1 MSTAAAQLR
10 FAVEFATFLVAVAG
24 AAIVMTRPDLVGA
37 GRRSRSVLVPGFIA
51 VAVAAFLHGSLLT
64 DARETPVVVFR
75 GVGIILLA
83 LGTLGW
89 GTSRGPRRLLW
100 LALVLM
106 AAAEYLTL
114 MDEPT
119 ASDWVRGA
127 GALFMGVVLLMSA
140 RRSISARITVSVGA
154 ILLVVVLAVSVA
166 LSAVINRTVEE
177 EAFKR
182 IDARATAEV
191 QQVTVSTLHDAL
203 ISAKLAALTIQG
215 THPEQAAV
223 LSADPGLLSAR
234 DVIQGDL
241 NALRPLLAT
250 TGPLL
255 YATDTKRVVVGIGF
269 QPDEAAA
276 VIGSEAV
283 SLVVNPAAGVTPVDS
298 SSSVE
303 VVPGRGALA
312 VGVYGVT
319 VIEGDVRRVVGL
331 VVATE
336 SLDSE
341 YLTARRLDDPDVTL
355 AIADRDNLLALVG
368 RDLPS
373 ETVVD
378 LARQALSERGQGQA
392 KTRVAGSFVVA
403 RAIPA
408 NDSANAP
415 KRVAVVSSLPST
427 TVDDTRTDL
436 FRTLFLVSLA
446 AALTAFV
453 IAVIV
458 GERIGNGIRRLT
470 IAAREIQGGD
480 LSVRAAVSSRD
491 EVGVLG
497 QTFDSM
503 AGSIETLAGE
513 LRQSADEEAQ
523 VRNRL
528 EAVVGGMG
536 EALLAV
542 DGDGRIATFNGAA
555 EELFGVP
562 ARQAVGGLVGDVAT
576 ITAEDGTDLTPRLAA
591 PPAAGW
597 NESAIVVRPDGL
609 LVPVALSAGGLRGSG
624 DEVIGGVFVLR
635 DMRRE
640 REAERAKS
648 ELLSNISHELRTP
661 LVPIKGYA
669 ELLLRRDVPQ
679 DKARE
684 SLEEIVDAADRLET
698 VVQRLLDVAAQE
710 AAPRDVRHDRVQVG
724 PMLESVVDRWK
735 GRVDDRH
742 PITSRV
748 ARSLPDLMGD
758 RALLERC
765 LDELVDNAV
774 KFSPDGGPVNVTARL
789 SDNHRGE
796 DEGRSVDIS
805 VRDHGI
811 GIPADRL
818 ERIFEDFSQGDSSPT
833 RMFGGLGLGLA
844 LVRRIVEAHQG
855 ELVCKTV
862 PGKGSR
868 FSMVL
873 PLAPPSRSRR
883 RRQS

>member
-1 MSTAAAQLR
+1 MSTGAAQLR

-37 GRRSRSVLVPGFIA
+37 GRRSRSVLAPGFIA
-51 VAVAAFLHGSLLT
+51 LAVAAFLHGSLLT
-64 DARETPVVVFR
+64 DARETPVIVFR

-89 GTSRGPRRLLW
+89 GNDRGPRRLLW
-100 LALVLM
+100 LSLVFM
-106 AAAEYLTL
+106 AAAEYLTVSNA
-114 MDEPT
+114 PT
-119 ASDWVRGA
+119 ASDWVRGS
-127 GALFMGVVLLMSA
+127 GAMFMGLVLLMSA

-154 ILLVVVLAVSVA
+154 ILLFVVLAVSVA
-166 LSAVINRTVEE
+166 LSAVIARTVEA

-191 QQVTVSTLHDAL
+191 RQVTGSTLDDAL
-203 ISAKLAALTIQG
+203 LSARLAALTIQG
-215 THPEQAAV
+215 THPLQALALSGDPT
-223 LSADPGLLSAR
+223 LSAAR
-234 DVIQGDL
+234 EVVQDDL
-241 NALRPLLAT
+241 TALRPLLT
-250 TGPLL
+250 STGPLL
-255 YATDTKRVVVGIGF
+255 YATDKQRVIVGIGF

-283 SLVVNPAAGVTPVDS
+283 SLVLNPPAAGQKAVEFAR
-298 SSSVE
+298 SVE
-303 VVPGRGALA
+303 VVPGKGALA
-312 VGVYGVT
+312 VGVHGVT
-319 VIEGDVRRVVGL
+319 ALDGGVRRVVG
-331 VVATE
+331 VVVVTDA
-336 SLDSE
+336 LDSA
-341 YLTARRLDDPDVTL
+341 YLTARRQDAPDVTL
-355 AIADRDNLLALVG
+355 AVADRDTLLALVG
-368 RDLPS
+368 LNLPAD
-373 ETVVD
+373 TVIN
-378 LARQALSERGQGQA
+378 LARQALGEEGQA
-392 KTRVAGSFVVA
+392 SSKAAGSFIVA
-403 RAIPA
+403 RALPA
-408 NDSANAP
+408 NASANAP
-415 KRVAVVSSLPST
+415 KRVAFVASLPST
-427 TVDDTRTDL
+427 IVDDTRTDL
-436 FRTLFLVSLA
+436 FRTLFLVALA

-458 GERIGNGIRRLT
+458 GERIGTGIRRLT
-470 IAAREIQGGD
+470 LAAREIQGGD

-513 LRQSADEEAQ
+513 LRQSAEEEAQ
-523 VRNRL
+523 IRNRL

-555 EELFGVP
+555 EDLFGVP
-562 ARQAVGGLVGDVAT
+562 ARQAVGSSVSEVAK
-576 ITAEDGTDLTPRLAA
+576 ITAEDGTDLSPRLAA
-591 PPAAGW
+591 PPEGGW
-597 NESAIVVRPDGL
+597 NASAVVVRADGL
-609 LVPVALSAGGLRGSG
+609 LVPVALSAGALKGSA
-624 DEVIGGVFVLR
+624 DEVVGGVFVLR

-669 ELLLRRDVPQ
+669 ELLLRREVPP

-684 SLEEIVDAADRLET
+684 SLEEIVEAADRLET

-724 PMLESVVDRWK
+724 PMLDSVVARWK
-735 GRVDDRH
+735 DRVDDRH

-748 ARSLPDLMGD
+748 ARSLPDLLGD

-774 KFSPDGGPVNVTARL
+774 KFSPDGGAVNVTARL
-789 SDNHRGE
+789 SDNQSNG
-796 DEGRSVDIS
+796 DGGQVVDIS

-818 ERIFEDFSQGDSSPT
+818 AGIFEDFAQGDSSPT

-873 PLAPPSRSRR
+873 PVAPPSRSRHR
-883 RRQS
+883 RRP

>member
-1 MSTAAAQLR
+1 MTTGAAQLR
-10 FAVEFATFLVAVAG
+10 FAVEFATFLVTVAG

-37 GRRSRSVLVPGFIA
+37 GRRSRGVLVPGFIA
-51 VAVAAFLHGSLLT
+51 MAVAAFLHGSLLT
-64 DARETPVVVFR
+64 DARETPVIFFR
-75 GVGIILLA
+75 GAGIILVA

-89 GTSRGPRRLLW
+89 GTDRAPRRLLW
-100 LALVLM
+100 MSLVLM
-106 AAAEYLTL
+106 AVAEYLTV
-114 MDEPT
+114 MEEPT
-119 ASDWVRGA
+119 TSDWFRGA

-166 LSAVINRTVEE
+166 LSAVIARTVEDS
-177 EAFKR
+177 AFNR

-191 QQVTVSTLHDAL
+191 QEITDLSLKDAVT
-203 ISAKLAALTIQG
+203 SAKLAALTVSG
-215 THPEQAAV
+215 TYKAQVVALSDDPELPVAKS
-223 LSADPGLLSAR
+223 LIEG
-234 DVIQGDL
+234 
-241 NALRPLLAT
+241 ALRALRELLAT
-250 TGPLL
+250 SGPII
-255 YATDTKRVVVGIGF
+255 YATDKGRLIVGDGLDV
-269 QPDEAAA
+269 DEATA

-283 SLVVNPAAGVTPVDS
+283 SLVLPPPAGKGALEASRSVEVIRGKGAFAIGVYRVFVTEAGVT
-298 SSSVE
+298 
-303 VVPGRGALA
+303 
-312 VGVYGVT
+312 
-319 VIEGDVRRVVGL
+319 RVVGV
-331 VVATE
+331 VVATAQ
-336 SLDSE
+336 LNYD
-341 YLTARRLDDPDVTL
+341 YLTERVRTDTDVTL
-355 AIADRDNLLALVG
+355 A
-368 RDLPS
+368 
-373 ETVVD
+373 VVD
-378 LARQALSERGQGQA
+378 RENEIQLAGDPLPTNTVLRLAREVLGGKDQARAKAGGQ
-392 KTRVAGSFVVA
+392 FIVA
-403 RAIPA
+403 RAVTADGTPTG
-408 NDSANAP
+408 DR
-415 KRVAVVSSLPST
+415 RVALVAAFPT
-427 TVDDTRTDL
+427 REVDDTRTDL
-436 FRTLFLVSLA
+436 FKTLFLVALA

-458 GERIGNGIRRLT
+458 GERIGTGIRRLT
-470 IAAREIQGGD
+470 LAAREIQGGD
-480 LSVRAAVSSRD
+480 LSVRVSVSSRD

-503 AGSIETLAGE
+503 ASSIEELAAE
-513 LRQSADEEAQ
+513 LRQSADDEAQ

-562 ARQAVGGLVGDVAT
+562 ARQAVGCQVGEVAK
-576 ITAEDGTDLTPRLAA
+576 ITTEDGSDLSPRLAV
-591 PPAAGW
+591 PPDAGW
-597 NESAIVVRPDGL
+597 NASAIVVRPDGL

-624 DEVIGGVFVLR
+624 DEVVGGVYVLR

-669 ELLLRRDVPQ
+669 ELLLRRDVPP
-679 DKARE
+679 DTARE
-684 SLEEIVDAADRLET
+684 SLEEIVEAADRLET

-710 AAPRDVRHDRVQVG
+710 AAPPDVRHDRVQVG

-735 GRVDDRH
+735 ERVDDRH

-748 ARSLPDLMGD
+748 ARSLPDLLGD

-789 SDNHRGE
+789 SNNHANG
-796 DEGRSVDIS
+796 DDDGPYVDIS

-811 GIPADRL
+811 GIPADRMDG
-818 ERIFEDFSQGDSSPT
+818 IFEDFSQGDSSPT

-855 ELVCKTV
+855 ELLCKTV

-873 PLAPPSRSRR
+873 PIAPSKARQRR
-883 RRQS
+883 RP

>member
-1 MSTAAAQLR
+1 MSTVEAQLR
-10 FAVEFATFLVAVAG
+10 FAVEFATFLVMVAG

-37 GRRSRSVLVPGFIA
+37 GRRSRSVLVPGFIC

-75 GVGIILLA
+75 CVGIMLLA

-89 GTSRGPRRLLW
+89 GTEKAPRRFLW
-100 LALVLM
+100 LSLVLL
-106 AAAEYLTL
+106 ASAEYLTVVN
-114 MDEPT
+114 EAT
-119 ASDWVRGA
+119 TSDWVRLA
-127 GALFMGVVLLMSA
+127 GALFAGLVLLLSA

-166 LSAVINRTVEE
+166 LSVVIARTVEE

-182 IDARATAEV
+182 IDARAEAQAQEI
-191 QQVTVSTLHDAL
+191 TVSGLHDAET
-203 ISAKLAALTIQG
+203 SAKISALTIQG
-215 THPEQAAV
+215 GHPDEV
-223 LSADPGLLSAR
+223 LALSLGADVSPGRELIGADLGSITELLPTS
-234 DVIQGDL
+234 
-241 NALRPLLAT
+241 
-250 TGPLL
+250 GPLL
-255 YATDTKRVVVGIGF
+255 YATDGRRVIVDIGL
-269 QPDEAAA
+269 DSTEALA
-276 VIGSEAV
+276 VIGSDAV
-283 SLVVNPAAGVTPVDS
+283 TRVINTPPGTEPVASSVVVIPGRALAMGVFGVTLRMPDGTQRV
-298 SSSVE
+298 
-303 VVPGRGALA
+303 L
-312 VGVYGVT
+312 GV
-319 VIEGDVRRVVGL
+319 
-331 VVATE
+331 VVAME
-336 SLDSE
+336 ELDSQ
-341 YLTARRLDDPDVTL
+341 YLTARSFSENVTL
-355 AIADRDNLLALVG
+355 ILADRDHQLGLSGDSHLPEGVLFRLAD
-368 RDLPS
+368 RI
-373 ETVVD
+373 
-378 LARQALSERGQGQA
+378 LAPNGPPTARA
-392 KTRVAGSFVVA
+392 KSNGSFFVA
-403 RAIPA
+403 RAVTADNSP
-408 NDSANAP
+408 NAP
-415 KRVAVVSSLPST
+415 KRLAIIASVPT
-427 TVDDTRTDL
+427 TVVDDTRTDL
-436 FRTLFLVSLA
+436 FKTLFLVALA

-458 GERIGNGIRRLT
+458 GERIGTGIRRLT
-470 IAAREIQGGD
+470 RTAQEIAAGD
-480 LSVRAAVSSRD
+480 LSVRAAMSSRD

-503 AGSIETLAGE
+503 AGSIETLARE

-528 EAVVGGMG
+528 EAVVAGMG

-555 EELFGVP
+555 EELFGIP
-562 ARQAVGGLVGDVAT
+562 ARQALGGHVGDVAT
-576 ITAEDGTDLTPRLAA
+576 ITAEDGTDLTARLTR
-591 PPAAGW
+591 PPESGW
-597 NESAIVVRPDGL
+597 SESAIVVRPDGL
-609 LVPVALSAGGLRGSG
+609 LVPVALSAGALKGGSG
-624 DEVIGGVFVLR
+624 DAVIGGVFVLR

-669 ELLLRRDVPQ
+669 ELLLRRDVPP

-684 SLEEIVDAADRLET
+684 SLEEIVEAADRLEA

-710 AAPRDVRHDRVQVG
+710 AAPSAMRRDRVQVG
-724 PMLESVVDRWK
+724 PMLDSVVERWK
-735 GRVDDRH
+735 DRVDDRH

-748 ARSLPDLMGD
+748 GRSIPDLLGD

-774 KFSPDGGPVNVTARL
+774 KFSPDGGPVNLTARL
-789 SDNHRGE
+789 CDDNANGE
-796 DEGRSVDIS
+796 DAPTVDIS

-811 GIPADRL
+811 GIPPDRL
-818 ERIFEDFSQGDSSPT
+818 EGIFEDFAQGDSSPT

-855 ELVCKTV
+855 ELTCKTV

-873 PLAPPSRSRR
+873 PVAPVRVRRRSRT
-883 RRQS
+883 

>member
-10 FAVEFATFLVAVAG
+10 FAVEFATFLVMVAG

-37 GRRSRSVLVPGFIA
+37 GRRSRSVLVPGFIC
-51 VAVAAFLHGSLLT
+51 VAVAAFIHGSLLT
-64 DARETPVVVFR
+64 DARETPVVIFR
-75 GVGIILLA
+75 CLGIGLLA

-89 GTSRGPRRLLW
+89 GTDRGPRRVLW
-100 LALVLM
+100 LSLVLM

-114 MDEPT
+114 VNEAAT
-119 ASDWVRGA
+119 SDWVRGA
-127 GALFMGVVLLMSA
+127 GALAMGLVLLMSA

-166 LSAVINRTVEE
+166 LSAVIARTVEA
-177 EAFKR
+177 EAFKL
-182 IDARATAEV
+182 IDARAKAEV
-191 QQVTVSTLHDAL
+191 QEITVLALDDAVT
-203 ISAKLAALTIQG
+203 SAKLAALTIGG
-215 THPEQAAV
+215 TRRAQV
-223 LSADPGLLSAR
+223 LAFSENPDQSGPTKALLEA
-234 DVIQGDL
+234 DL
-241 NALRPLLAT
+241 NNLTQLLT
-250 TGPLL
+250 THGPLL
-255 YATDTKRVVVGIGF
+255 YANDSGRVIVPIGFDLEDAIKVAGSDAVTKVLPPPAGRGEAESARAVEVIKGKDALAMGIYEVFVIENGVKRVV
-269 QPDEAAA
+269 
-276 VIGSEAV
+276 
-283 SLVVNPAAGVTPVDS
+283 GV
-298 SSSVE
+298 
-303 VVPGRGALA
+303 
-312 VGVYGVT
+312 
-319 VIEGDVRRVVGL
+319 
-331 VVATE
+331 VVATQA
-336 SLDSE
+336 LDSQ
-341 YLTARRLDDPDVTL
+341 YLTDRRRTDDSVTL
-355 AIADRDNLLALVG
+355 ATVDRDNQLRQSG
-368 RDLPS
+368 RDLPTA
-373 ETVVD
+373 TVLRLGQEV
-378 LARQALSERGQGQA
+378 LAGADRAQA
-392 KTRVAGSFVVA
+392 KAGGSFIVA
-403 RAIPA
+403 RAVTADGSPGA
-408 NDSANAP
+408 DRKLAM
-415 KRVAVVSSLPST
+415 VAALPT
-427 TVDDTRTDL
+427 TSVDTTRTDL
-436 FRTLFLVSLA
+436 FKTLFLVALA

-458 GERIGNGIRRLT
+458 GERIGTGIRRLT
-470 IAAREIQGGD
+470 RTAREIEAGD
-480 LSVRAAVSSRD
+480 LSVRAAMSSRD

-503 AGSIETLAGE
+503 AGSIETLARE

-523 VRNRL
+523 IRNRL
-528 EAVVGGMG
+528 EAVVAGMG

-542 DGDGRIATFNGAA
+542 DADGRIATFNGAA

-562 ARQAVGGLVGDVAT
+562 ARQALGNHVGDVAT
-576 ITAEDGTDLTPRLAA
+576 ITASDGTDLAPRLVS

-597 NESAIVVRPDGL
+597 SEGAVVVRPDGL

-624 DEVIGGVFVLR
+624 EQVVGGVYVLR

-669 ELLLRRDVPQ
+669 ELLLRRDVPP

-684 SLEEIVDAADRLET
+684 SLEEIVEAADRLEA

-710 AAPRDVRHDRVQVG
+710 AAPTDVRRDRVQVG
-724 PMLESVVDRWK
+724 PMIESVVERWK
-735 GRVDDRH
+735 GRVDERH

-748 ARSLPDLMGD
+748 GRSIPDLLGD

-774 KFSPDGGPVNVTARL
+774 KFSPEGGAVNVTARL
-789 SDNHRGE
+789 SDNGAE
-796 DEGRSVDIS
+796 DDGGPSVDIS

-811 GIPADRL
+811 GIPPDRL
-818 ERIFEDFSQGDSSPT
+818 EGIFEDFAQGDSSPT

-873 PLAPPSRSRR
+873 PIAPTRPRR
-883 RRQS
+883 RTRP

>member
-1 MSTAAAQLR
+1 MSTAEAQLR
-10 FAVEFATFLVAVAG
+10 FAVEFATFLVTVAG
-24 AAIVMTRPDLVGA
+24 AAVVMTRPDLVGA
-37 GRRSRSVLVPGFIA
+37 GRRSRRVLVPGFIA
-51 VAVAAFLHGSLLT
+51 LAVAAFLHGSLLT
-64 DARETPVVVFR
+64 DARETPVIAFR
-75 GVGIILLA
+75 GAGIILLA

-89 GTSRGPRRLLW
+89 GTDRAPRRLLW
-100 LALVLM
+100 LSLVLM
-106 AAAEYLTL
+106 AGAEYLTL
-114 MDEPT
+114 MGQAT
-119 ASDWVRGA
+119 ASDWVRGV
-127 GALFMGVVLLMSA
+127 GALFMGLVLLMTA

-166 LSAVINRTVEE
+166 LSAVIARTVEDS
-177 EAFKR
+177 AFKR

-191 QQVTVSTLHDAL
+191 QEITALALQDAAT
-203 ISAKLAALTIQG
+203 SAKLAALTIGG
-215 THPEQAAV
+215 TRRAELLA
-223 LSADPGLLSAR
+223 LSDDPDVTIAKELLK
-234 DVIQGDL
+234 GNL
-241 NALRPLLAT
+241 NSLRELLAT
-250 TGPLL
+250 SGPIL
-255 YATDTKRVVVGIGF
+255 YANDKGRLIVGIGLE
-269 QPDEAAA
+269 PDEATTL
-276 VIGSEAV
+276 IGSEAV
-283 SLVVNPAAGVTPVDS
+283 SLVLPPPTGKGALQAS
-298 SSSVE
+298 RSVE
-303 VVPGRGALA
+303 VVRGKGAFA
-312 VGVYGVT
+312 IGIHEVFVTEAGATRKVGV
-319 VIEGDVRRVVGL
+319 

-336 SLDSE
+336 PLDFD
-341 YLTARRLDDPDVTL
+341 YLTQRRRTDPEVTL
-355 AIADRDNLLALVG
+355 AVVDRDDQMQISG

-373 ETVVD
+373 PTVLR
-378 LARQALSERGQGQA
+378 LAREVLGGQEQA
-392 KTRVAGSFVVA
+392 KAKAAGSFIVARSVTADGSSNGPRRLAVVA
-403 RAIPA
+403 AIP
-408 NDSANAP
+408 
-415 KRVAVVSSLPST
+415 ST
-427 TVDDTRTDL
+427 VVDDTRTDL
-436 FRTLFLVSLA
+436 FKTLFLVALA

-453 IAVIV
+453 IAVIL
-458 GERIGNGIRRLT
+458 GERIGTGIRRLT
-470 IAAREIQGGD
+470 LAAREIQAGD

-513 LRQSADEEAQ
+513 LRQSAEDEAQ

-555 EELFGVP
+555 EDLFGVT
-562 ARQAVGGLVGDVAT
+562 ARQAVGCLVGEVAK
-576 ITAEDGTDLTPRLAA
+576 ITSEDGTDLSPRLAA
-591 PPAAGW
+591 PPATGW
-597 NESAIVVRPDGL
+597 SESAVVVRADGL
-609 LVPVALSAGGLRGSG
+609 LVPVALSAGGLKGSG
-624 DEVIGGVFVLR
+624 DEVVGGVFVLR

-669 ELLLRRDVPQ
+669 ELLLRRDVPA

-684 SLEEIVDAADRLET
+684 SLEEIVEAADRLET

-735 GRVDDRH
+735 DRVDDRH

-748 ARSLPDLMGD
+748 ARSLPDLYGD

-789 SDNHRGE
+789 SENGN
-796 DEGRSVDIS
+796 GPSVDLS

-811 GIPADRL
+811 GIPADRM
-818 ERIFEDFSQGDSSPT
+818 EGIFEDFSQGDSSPT

-873 PLAPPSRSRR
+873 PIAPSRPRQRR
-883 RRQS
+883 RP